1 MIFPVAALLFLIV
14 VNNQLKFQYIS
25 DVCQGVL
32 WLILDLSRFATVRDA
47 SGNWSNDPKKDS
59 RMSGEELE
67 PLPSG
72 LRSYRR

>member
-1 MIFPVAALLFLIV
+1 MSAR
-14 VNNQLKFQYIS
+14 
-25 DVCQGVL
+25 GGL

-67 PLPSG
+67 PLPNG